1 MATKMYDDI
10 GAFHEA
16 ARMLRDRRG
25 VPLDPPHSRG
35 EMFLGDELAIHL
47 GLEDSDVGRTLAM
60 NGSFEPTLLE
70 RAREHVRS
78 TVSQAQAFTEQH
90 LAQALAAKGRGH
102 AEGEMSVELDVVRA
116 GQQWLMRHG
125 DPLERK
131 VYGAIWGNDFVSA
144 EESAIQRELFEPEV
158 QWVNAAYIASG
169 HEPPLLAY
177 RAWSTV
183 LDAAAQIH
191 VRKIQDRVDHE
202 MEGYDPTSDPDE
214 VAARSIYSSLSVSAD
229 EADREGSAPLLNSV
243 LAAVAQARLS
253 VRRGI
258 ADFGDERP
266 EVADQLR
273 RADRALSNAVEALR
287 PEQDDDLDELDEDE
301 WTVTPERALG
311 AWIETTTRL
320 RTLIDTEQ
328 YTALRNAIRETD
340 SYLHDYTSGG
350 TPPGSFEEEDLY
362 LDALNRATVPIPSSA
377 PEQVLTEMR
386 ARGERVPD
394 FPDPKE
400 VASTSDVRGLHVS
413 ELQRALTRPGK
424 SPTPR
429 THESVVFARAWRAST
444 KQLDED
450 LVVSYDV
457 PDAPGQAL
465 VERLDG
471 NLDSY
476 VSAMRT
482 GRNEVT
488 LNDAI
493 GNEVER
499 AELGERLG
507 LDESG
512 VVTVMTGLVEGLEA
526 AENMRHA
533 PTDSAGPTAAPTSI
547 AQSARQASTGSADP
561 LRSAHLQP
569 HSPTSTNSPSR
580 S

>member
-1 MATKMYDDI
+1 MSEPTPNEPGNGRVELMQREHDLHKMARDAFEREWAREAREAAVDPDLVSYDGSPAHLAVEITDFI
-10 GAFHEA
+10 SVRNSQVDGLEYWRYSDDAGYEEISRAAAARAAGVDATDLEDAERPLKTAFHA
-16 ARMLRDRRG
+16 AWDFWDDARSVRWAADR
-25 VPLDPPHSRG
+25 
-35 EMFLGDELAIHL
+35 LA
-47 GLEDSDVGRTLAM
+47 V
-60 NGSFEPTLLE
+60 
-70 RAREHVRS
+70 
-78 TVSQAQAFTEQH
+78 
-90 LAQALAAKGRGH
+90 
-102 AEGEMSVELDVVRA
+102 
-116 GQQWLMRHG
+116 
-125 DPLERK
+125 
-131 VYGAIWGNDFVSA
+131 
-144 EESAIQRELFEPEV
+144 ESA
-158 QWVNAAYIASG
+158 
-169 HEPPLLAY
+169 
-177 RAWSTV
+177 STGP
-183 LDAAAQIH
+183 
-191 VRKIQDRVDHE
+191 RQDVAVPVD
-202 MEGYDPTSDPDE
+202 G
-214 VAARSIYSSLSVSAD
+214 A
-229 EADREGSAPLLNSV
+229 

-258 ADFGDERP
+258 TDFGSERP
-266 EVADQLR
+266 EVAEDLR
-273 RADRALSNAVEALR
+273 RADRALSSAVETLR
-287 PEQDDDLDELDEDE
+287 PEQDDDMDEDMDEDE

-350 TPPGSFEEEDLY
+350 TPPGSFEEEYLY

-400 VASTSDVRGLHVS
+400 VASTTDVRGLHVS

-429 THESVVFARAWRAST
+429 THESVVFARAWRAAT

-482 GRNEVT
+482 GRNEIT

-499 AELGERLG
+499 DELGERLG

-561 LRSAHLQP
+561 LRSAHLPP

>member
-47 GLEDSDVGRTLAM
+47 GLEDSDVGRSLAM

-144 EESAIQRELFEPEV
+144 EIAIQRELFEPEV
-158 QWVNAAYIASG
+158 QWLNAAYIASG

-214 VAARSIYSSLSVSAD
+214 VAARSIYSSLAVSAD
-229 EADREGSAPLLNSV
+229 EADREVSAPPLNSV
-243 LAAVAQARLS
+243 LAAVAKARLS

-266 EVADQLR
+266 EVADDLR

-350 TPPGSFEEEDLY
+350 MPPGSFEEEDLY
-362 LDALNRATVPIPSSA
+362 LDALNRAAVPMPSSA

-386 ARGERVPD
+386 ERGERVPD
-394 FPDPKE
+394 FPDPSE
-400 VASTSDVRGLHVS
+400 VARTSDVRGLHVT

-429 THESVVFARAWRAST
+429 THESVAFAGAWRAAM
-444 KQLDED
+444 KNGDED
-450 LVVSYDV
+450 LVVSYDLR
-457 PDAPGQAL
+457 DAPGQAL

-476 VSAMRT
+476 VSVMRA
-482 GRNEVT
+482 GPNEII
-488 LNDAI
+488 LNDAT
-493 GNEVER
+493 GNRIEESEV
-499 AELGERLG
+499 GDRLG
-507 LDESG
+507 LDEQG
-512 VVTVMTGLVEGLEA
+512 VATVMTGLREGLEA
-526 AENMRHA
+526 AENLRQTPA
-533 PTDSAGPTAAPTSI
+533 TGPTGDSAPGHA
-547 AQSARQASTGSADP
+547 ARQSPADP
-561 LRSAHLQP
+561 LTTAYLLP